1 MQPQQTWC
9 LSHTAYKR
17 HVERALL
24 NTIEEA
30 LRKYHSKGFLGGTQR
45 LRSFPEECGYKWSSW
60 AVPRNPS
67 KQAACTLLFLNLRLA
82 ITKPPLR
89 VAKLSSSSY
98 LVSCYKQ
105 LLVTI
110 GG

>member
-45 LRSFPEECGYKWSSW
+45 LRSSLKN
-60 AVPRNPS
+60 AVTNGHHGLCHVTLQS
-67 KQAACTLLFLNLRLA
+67 K
-82 ITKPPLR
+82 
-89 VAKLSSSSY
+89 
-98 LVSCYKQ
+98 
-105 LLVTI
+105 LLVHFSS
-110 GG
+110 